1 MQWDERFYDNDDSGC
16 DSFIEDIGI
25 VQIGAGKEER
35 DEKQHFQTIFKTGT
49 AILLCGIA
57 LTGCGTKNQQNA
69 TANITTVGNTALEQP
84 MRLEALKD
92 DETDY
97 QAYWGTKIQC
107 ITRGEHGYYYLTPE
121 EPLYLMYWTMTRRR
135 A

>member
-1 MQWDERFYDNDDSGC
+1 M
-16 DSFIEDIGI
+16 
-25 VQIGAGKEER
+25 K
-35 DEKQHFQTIFKTGT
+35 KQHFQTIFKTGT

-92 DETDY
+92 DGTDY

-121 EPLYLMYWTMTRRR
+121 EPLYLMYWDDDTQDRRKSDSG
-135 A
+135 

>member
-1 MQWDERFYDNDDSGC
+1 MKKQAFSRQYLKQARQFFY
-16 DSFIEDIGI
+16 
-25 VQIGAGKEER
+25 
-35 DEKQHFQTIFKTGT
+35 
-49 AILLCGIA
+49 CGIA
-57 LTGCGTKNQQNA
+57 LTGCGDKRTNKNA
-69 TANITTVGNTALEQP
+69 TANITTAGNTALEQP

-121 EPLYLMYWTMTRRR
+121 EPLVSDVLGR
-135 A
+135 